1 MWRHLLILCLAAG
14 LLAGCAAVRGSR
26 LPGEGPFATAPGASA
41 PAPGGAAIGPWTG
54 LALGLGGGL
63 LAAWAWRRYWLRRG
77 LRARQGGLAGGELAG
92 LKAALEVLEGLL
104 AGQYR
109 RRPHGRRRGPQE
121 QGGLRLVERAPRRR
135 QGDKG

>member
-14 LLAGCAAVRGSR
+14 FLAGCAAVRGSR
-26 LPGEGPFATAPGASA
+26 LPGEGPFAGGPRASA
-41 PAPGGAAIGPWTG
+41 PAPGGAELGLWAG

-63 LAAWAWRRYWLRRG
+63 LAAWAWRRCWLRRG
-77 LRARQGGLAGGELAG
+77 LRARQGRLAGGELAG

-104 AGQYR
+104 AGRYR
-109 RRPHGRRRGPQE
+109 RRPPGRRRGSQE

-135 QGDKG
+135 QDEG